1 MGTPAGGAARGAN
14 VAGAPTFRRGDVIA
28 KRYQVVTKSGE
39 TSLWVGYHGF
49 DRNNLPSGE
58 QRGIPEPDVL
68 IKVVRPELLSEHAA
82 RTHVARELQRVKG
95 LQHPGMPRLHDLQP
109 LEDQGTVVLI
119 EPMQAGLSQGVL
131 LRRMVTF
138 RQNERFTLAE
148 VRQIS
153 AQIASALSYVHGQ
166 MMCHG
171 DLRLESVILRPDG
184 AKLCDIG
191 LGAALP
197 RGPYLDAVKRAGE
210 SELLAPEVRAG
221 KQPDPR
227 SDVFGLASLYKHLIS
242 LGQQASWDAFLN
254 EKPAMG
260 LVLMRGM
267 ADDPAQ
273 RYSSIEA
280 LIADVE
286 AVALTGAPIR
296 KRLAQTP
303 LAMAVAAGRLP
314 AEELNRPVEEIIEGQ
329 RQRRTTGG
337 FEAVNAVLTPMSGGP
352 AAKMSIGTIPPNL
365 ASQASTRSGRLVAA
379 ESGEFKAASS
389 SSSSGKSGPFAS
401 SQSATASSTSASS
414 TRSDVQAS
422 AISVNAR
429 ITMPGRVRFQVTGEG
444 EKPAPDAS
452 EAKAASGGSGSS
464 GGSTGSRG
472 PSVSDDGS
480 PKAAMPAD
488 VTTPYRSGTKHSAP
502 DADKAA
508 DATAPAA
515 REKEAPAREKE
526 APAAHEAKGSRVT
539 PARPA
544 TAASVASA
552 APTAEEGAPA
562 APSSTGRS
570 AAKGEPKGDAKHD
583 AKHDSKPE
591 AKNDDGT
598 SQRTPR
604 HNRSESSGPR
614 PSEHSRPP
622 RISRAS
628 PAPSEVSARPDR
640 ASGSQSSLP
649 PIPSGMVVTSRRAL
663 LGSLVLAAVVGALVA
678 VLVTLLLRPAPA
690 QGPPWPYPPPG
701 SGTGA
706 LPTVQMPSAQPAPAV
721 PAAPPTQL
729 PRIQPLPEAEPA
741 PAPLAKP
748 DG

>member
-1 MGTPAGGAARGAN
+1 

-68 IKVVRPELLSEHAA
+68 IKVVRPELLSEPAA

-95 LQHPGMPRLHDLQP
+95 LQHPGMPRLHDLQL
-109 LEDQGTVVLI
+109 LEEQGTVVLI

-242 LGQQASWDAFLN
+242 LGQTAAWEAFLN

-267 ADDPAQ
+267 AEDPAQ

-337 FEAVNAVLTPMSGGP
+337 FEAVSAVLTPLSGGP

-401 SQSATASSTSASS
+401 SQSATASSTSATSS
-414 TRSDVQAS
+414 RSDVQAS
-422 AISVNAR
+422 SLSVNTR

-444 EKPAPDAS
+444 EKPAESAEQRTAS
-452 EAKAASGGSGSS
+452 AGSGPSRRS
-464 GGSTGSRG
+464 GNAEESA
-472 PSVSDDGS
+472 
-480 PKAAMPAD
+480 PKAPQ
-488 VTTPYRSGTKHSAP
+488 
-502 DADKAA
+502 AA
-508 DATAPAA
+508 DATVPNRSASKPSAAESDKAAPAVDSKA
-515 REKEAPAREKE
+515 GEKD
-526 APAAHEAKGSRVT
+526 PAASEPPKGSRVT
-539 PARPA
+539 PAVSTA
-544 TAASVASA
+544 TAAA
-552 APTAEEGAPA
+552 APPAASTSPAPA
-562 APSSTGRS
+562 ASEESGPPSTPPVRVGASGKS
-570 AAKGEPKGDAKHD
+570 DAK
-583 AKHDSKPE
+583 S
-591 AKNDDGT
+591 DDGT
-598 SQRTPR
+598 SHKTPR
-604 HNRSESSGPR
+604 PSRGESSGSR

-622 RISRAS
+622 RVSRAS

-640 ASGSQSSLP
+640 ASGSQASLP

-663 LGSLVLAAVVGALVA
+663 LGSLVMAAVVGALVA
-678 VLVTLLLRPAPA
+678 VLVTLLLRPAAPSGPA
-690 QGPPWPYPPPG
+690 WPYPPP
-701 SGTGA
+701 SGPGA
-706 LPTVQMPSAQPAPAV
+706 APVTIPLPSAQPAPAL
-721 PAAPPTQL
+721 PTAAPSQL
-729 PRIQPLPEAEPA
+729 PRIQPLSETEPP

>member
-1 MGTPAGGAARGAN
+1 MP
-14 VAGAPTFRRGDVIA
+14 GAPTFRRGDVIA

-68 IKVVRPELLSEHAA
+68 IKIVRPDLLLEQAA
-82 RTHVARELQRVKG
+82 RSHVSRELQRVKG

-109 LEDQGTVVLI
+109 LEDLGTVVLI

-197 RGPYLDAVKRAGE
+197 RGPYLDAVRRAGE

-242 LGQQASWDAFLN
+242 LGQPAAWDAFLN

-314 AEELNRPVEEIIEGQ
+314 AEELNRPVEEIVDGQ
-329 RQRRTTGG
+329 RQRRSSGG
-337 FEAVNAVLTPMSGGP
+337 FEVVNAVLAPMSGGP

-389 SSSSGKSGPFAS
+389 SSSSGKSGPFA
-401 SQSATASSTSASS
+401 ASSGSSSNASTGS
-414 TRSDVQAS
+414 SRSDVLAS
-422 AISVNAR
+422 SMSVNTR

-444 EKPAPDAS
+444 EKPAEGAEGK
-452 EAKAASGGSGSS
+452 EAAAAAAPPTSTGSGGS
-464 GGSTGSRG
+464 RA
-472 PSVSDDGS
+472 SVGEDGA
-480 PKAAMPAD
+480 PKAALPPD
-488 VTTPYRSGTKHSAP
+488 PTVPYRSGSKASSPEASRGSGGG
-502 DADKAA
+502 AAEAAARDKAA
-508 DATAPAA
+508 PTPDEKAAAAGGSPAPAA
-515 REKEAPAREKE
+515 D
-526 APAAHEAKGSRVT
+526 APAA
-539 PARPA
+539 
-544 TAASVASA
+544 
-552 APTAEEGAPA
+552 APA
-562 APSSTGRS
+562 ATP
-570 AAKGEPKGDAKHD
+570 AA
-583 AKHDSKPE
+583 
-591 AKNDDGT
+591 
-598 SQRTPR
+598 RTPSASPR
-604 HNRSESSGPR
+604 DDSGSQKTPRAHRSESSGPR
-614 PSEHSRPP
+614 GSDSSRPP
-622 RISRAS
+622 RISRTS

-640 ASGSQSSLP
+640 ASGSQASVPPLP
-649 PIPSGMVVTSRRAL
+649 AGMVVTSRKAL

-678 VLVTLLLRPAPA
+678 VVVTLLLRPA
-690 QGPPWPYPPPG
+690 
-701 SGTGA
+701 
-706 LPTVQMPSAQPAPAV
+706 
-721 PAAPPTQL
+721 AAPPAPYPVVPIAPPSYAPGAPPAAAPPAQLAPQL
-729 PRIQPLPEAEPA
+729 PRIQPMPDVEPP

>member
-1 MGTPAGGAARGAN
+1 MP
-14 VAGAPTFRRGDVIA
+14 GAPTFRRGDVIA

-68 IKVVRPELLSEHAA
+68 IKVVRPDLLTEQAA
-82 RTHVARELQRVKG
+82 RSHVARELQRVKG

-109 LEDQGTVVLI
+109 LEDLGTVVLI

-227 SDVFGLASLYKHLIS
+227 SDVFGLASIYKHLIS
-242 LGQQASWDAFLN
+242 LGQPASWEAFLS

-314 AEELNRPVEEIIEGQ
+314 AEELNRPVEEIVDGQ
-329 RQRRTTGG
+329 RQRRASGA
-337 FEAVNAVLTPMSGGP
+337 FDVVNAVLAPMSGGP

-389 SSSSGKSGPFAS
+389 SSSSGKSGPFA
-401 SQSATASSTSASS
+401 ASSGSSSNASTGS
-414 TRSDVQAS
+414 SRSDAMAS
-422 AISVNAR
+422 ALSVNNR

-444 EKPAPDAS
+444 AEAKPAEGTEGKEAAPVPAS
-452 EAKAASGGSGSS
+452 STGSGGSRAA
-464 GGSTGSRG
+464 GGE
-472 PSVSDDGS
+472 DAS
-480 PKAAMPAD
+480 PKAVMPAD
-488 VTTPYRSGTKHSAP
+488 PTVPIRGGN
-502 DADKAA
+502 KAA
-508 DATAPAA
+508 AAEPSRTSAGGAETTA
-515 REKEAPAREKE
+515 REK
-526 APAAHEAKGSRVT
+526 
-539 PARPA
+539 
-544 TAASVASA
+544 SA
-552 APTAEEGAPA
+552 ALADEKAIPTRSPA
-562 APSSTGRS
+562 APEESPAAAAAPATRSPAAPPREDGSSQ
-570 AAKGEPKGDAKHD
+570 K
-583 AKHDSKPE
+583 
-591 AKNDDGT
+591 
-598 SQRTPR
+598 TPR
-604 HNRSESSGPR
+604 AGRSESSGPR
-614 PSEHSRPP
+614 GSDSSRPP
-622 RISRAS
+622 RISRSS

-640 ASGSQSSLP
+640 ASGSQASVPPLP
-649 PIPSGMVVTSRRAL
+649 AGMVVTSRGAL
-663 LGSLVLAAVVGALVA
+663 IGSLVMAAVVGALVA
-678 VLVTLLLRPAPA
+678 VLVTLLLRPVAAP
-690 QGPPWPYPPPG
+690 PPPYPVVPIP
-701 SGTGA
+701 
-706 LPTVQMPSAQPAPAV
+706 LPASLPSAPPQPSLPEQPAP
-721 PAAPPTQL
+721 QL
-729 PRIQPLPEAEPA
+729 PRIQPMQPAPDVEPA

>member
-1 MGTPAGGAARGAN
+1 M
-14 VAGAPTFRRGDVIA
+14 AGAPTFRRGDVIA

-49 DRNNLPSGE
+49 DRNNLPAGE

-68 IKVVRPELLSEHAA
+68 IKVVRPELLSEPAA

-109 LEDQGTVVLI
+109 LEDLGTVVLI

-242 LGQQASWDAFLN
+242 LGQQASWEAFLN

-337 FEAVNAVLTPMSGGP
+337 FEPVSAVLTPISGGP

-401 SQSATASSTSASS
+401 SQSATASSTSAVSS
-414 TRSDVQAS
+414 RSDVQAS
-422 AISVNAR
+422 ALSVNTR
-429 ITMPGRVRFQVTGEG
+429 ITMPGRVRFQVAGDG
-444 EKPAPDAS
+444 EKAGEPTETKPTSAGSGPSRASATAEDGGPKAPLPSDVTVPYRTGSKHAGADSEKAASPVEKAPASADKEPAAS
-452 EAKAASGGSGSS
+452 EAPKVSKATPAVSPAAPPAAAASEDSGPP
-464 GGSTGSRG
+464 STPPGR
-472 PSVSDDGS
+472 
-480 PKAAMPAD
+480 
-488 VTTPYRSGTKHSAP
+488 
-502 DADKAA
+502 
-508 DATAPAA
+508 APAA
-515 REKEAPAREKE
+515 KAET
-526 APAAHEAKGSRVT
+526 KG
-539 PARPA
+539 
-544 TAASVASA
+544 
-552 APTAEEGAPA
+552 
-562 APSSTGRS
+562 
-570 AAKGEPKGDAKHD
+570 
-583 AKHDSKPE
+583 
-591 AKNDDGT
+591 DDGT
-598 SQRTPR
+598 SHKTPR
-604 HNRSESSGPR
+604 PSRSESSGPR
-614 PSEHSRPP
+614 PSEHSKPP
-622 RISRAS
+622 RVSRTS
-628 PAPSEVSARPDR
+628 PTPSEFSARADR
-640 ASGSQSSLP
+640 PSGSQSSLP

-663 LGSLVLAAVVGALVA
+663 MGSLVLAAVVGALVA
-678 VLVTLLLRPAPA
+678 VLVTLLLRPAPVP
-690 QGPPWPYPPPG
+690 PPWPYPAPPG
-701 SGTGA
+701 TSPGPATIPLPA
-706 LPTVQMPSAQPAPAV
+706 AQPLPTAPPA
-721 PAAPPTQL
+721 PTQL
-729 PRIQPLPEAEPA
+729 PRIQPLPEAEPS
-741 PAPLAKP
+741 PAPPAKP

>member
-1 MGTPAGGAARGAN
+1 M
-14 VAGAPTFRRGDVIA
+14 AGAPTFRRGDVIA

-49 DRNNLPSGE
+49 DRNNLPAGE

-68 IKVVRPELLSEHAA
+68 IKVVRPELLSEPAA

-109 LEDQGTVVLI
+109 LEEQGTVVLI

-227 SDVFGLASLYKHLIS
+227 SDVFGLASIYKHLIS
-242 LGQQASWDAFLN
+242 LGQQASWDGFLN

-267 ADDPAQ
+267 AEDPAQ

-337 FEAVNAVLTPMSGGP
+337 FEAVNAVLAPLSGGP

-401 SQSATASSTSASS
+401 SQSATASSHSAGSS
-414 TRSDVQAS
+414 RSDVQAS
-422 AISVNAR
+422 ALSVNTR
-429 ITMPGRVRFQVTGEG
+429 ITMPGRVRFQVAGEG
-444 EKPAPDAS
+444 EKPADAPEVKTASTGSSPTRRSAAGEDSVPKAPLPSDTTVPYRTGSKSPAADASKAGAAPDANKPAAAPDAS
-452 EAKAASGGSGSS
+452 
-464 GGSTGSRG
+464 
-472 PSVSDDGS
+472 P
-480 PKAAMPAD
+480 
-488 VTTPYRSGTKHSAP
+488 
-502 DADKAA
+502 
-508 DATAPAA
+508 
-515 REKEAPAREKE
+515 REKEPPRASEPVKQS
-526 APAAHEAKGSRVT
+526 KVT
-539 PARPA
+539 PAA
-544 TAASVASA
+544 
-552 APTAEEGAPA
+552 A
-562 APSSTGRS
+562 APSAPPSEDSGPPSTPPARAATS
-570 AAKGEPKGDAKHD
+570 AKG
-583 AKHDSKPE
+583 
-591 AKNDDGT
+591 DDGT
-598 SQRTPR
+598 SHKTPR

-614 PSEHSRPP
+614 PSEHSKPP

-640 ASGSQSSLP
+640 VSGSQASLP

-663 LGSLVLAAVVGALVA
+663 LGSLILAAVVGALVA
-678 VLVTLLLRPAPA
+678 VLVTLLLRPSPQPAP
-690 QGPPWPYPPPG
+690 QWPYPPP
-701 SGTGA
+701 TGPA
-706 LPTVQMPSAQPAPAV
+706 TIPLPSAQPAPDA
-721 PAAPPTQL
+721 PPPPPTQL
-729 PRIQPLPEAEPA
+729 PRIQPLTETEPA

>member
-1 MGTPAGGAARGAN
+1 MP
-14 VAGAPTFRRGDVIA
+14 GAPTFRRGDVIA

-68 IKVVRPELLSEHAA
+68 IKVVRPDLLTEQAA
-82 RTHVARELQRVKG
+82 RSHVARELQRVKG

-109 LEDQGTVVLI
+109 LEDLGTVVLI

-227 SDVFGLASLYKHLIS
+227 SDVFGLASIYKHLIS
-242 LGQQASWDAFLN
+242 LGQQASWEAFLS

-314 AEELNRPVEEIIEGQ
+314 AEELNRPVEEIVDGQ
-329 RQRRTTGG
+329 RQRRASGA
-337 FEAVNAVLTPMSGGP
+337 FDVVNAVLAPMSGGP

-389 SSSSGKSGPFAS
+389 SSSSGKSGPFA
-401 SQSATASSTSASS
+401 ASSGSSSNASTGS
-414 TRSDVQAS
+414 SRSDAMAS
-422 AISVNAR
+422 ALSVNNR

-444 EKPAPDAS
+444 AEAKPPEGTEGKEAAPVPASSTGSGGSRAAGGEDASPKAVMPADPTVPIRGGNKAAAAEPSRTSAGGAETTAREKPAAVADEKAS
-452 EAKAASGGSGSS
+452 PTRSPAA
-464 GGSTGSRG
+464 
-472 PSVSDDGS
+472 PEES
-480 PKAAMPAD
+480 PAA
-488 VTTPYRSGTKHSAP
+488 
-502 DADKAA
+502 AA
-508 DATAPAA
+508 APAA
-515 REKEAPAREKE
+515 R
-526 APAAHEAKGSRVT
+526 S
-539 PARPA
+539 
-544 TAASVASA
+544 
-552 APTAEEGAPA
+552 PA
-562 APSSTGRS
+562 APPREDGSSQ
-570 AAKGEPKGDAKHD
+570 K
-583 AKHDSKPE
+583 
-591 AKNDDGT
+591 
-598 SQRTPR
+598 TPR
-604 HNRSESSGPR
+604 ASRSESSGPR
-614 PSEHSRPP
+614 GSDSSRPP
-622 RISRAS
+622 RISRSS

-640 ASGSQSSLP
+640 ASGSQASVPPLP
-649 PIPSGMVVTSRRAL
+649 AGMVVTSRGAL
-663 LGSLVLAAVVGALVA
+663 IGSLVMAAVVGALVA
-678 VLVTLLLRPAPA
+678 VLVTLLLRPVAAPP
-690 QGPPWPYPPPG
+690 QPYPVVPIPLPASVPSAPPQP
-701 SGTGA
+701 A
-706 LPTVQMPSAQPAPAV
+706 LPEQPAP
-721 PAAPPTQL
+721 QL
-729 PRIQPLPEAEPA
+729 PRIQPMQPAPDVEPA